1 MLRDNSRGAPGERD
15 GTLGKK
21 CADEWLELLIADI
34 RDGDHDLE
42 TLARVSLESLA
53 EELGFRRA
61 YLLFHR
67 LRPSGGRDHGGE
79 LDFDV
84 CASRLRLED
93 ESEGLVSWVDVTNPD
108 FAVNRSVARL
118 ALESRE
124 LIVFEEEVGTGESGN
139 SGTRPTLCRSFV
151 LGEKRIGIL
160 YLEREFGTGVIEA
173 ASREAFD
180 RFVDVFAP
188 VYSDAAGCAAAEPA
202 DKDAPAGARDVES
215 PADEAACRD
224 APSDEVRESVE
235 ADSPETE
242 AYFGIIGRDEKIRK
256 IFEIIEKV
264 KDSDLNVC
272 ICGESGTG
280 KELIARA
287 LHQAGRRR
295 EQAFVP
301 ENCGAISET
310 LLESEL
316 FGHVKG
322 SFTGADEDRQ
332 GLFSTADKGT
342 LFLDEI
348 GDMSEN
354 MQRKLLRTLQ
364 EGVVRPIG
372 GKENLKIDT
381 RVVCASN
388 TDLKK
393 LVERGEF
400 RADLFYRLNVISIE
414 VPPLRQRR
422 GDIPLLVEHFLGRIR
437 RDEGISRKFSSS
449 ASSGLVEYGWPGNVR
464 ELWNVLRK
472 VLLTSEDK
480 EIARKDLTP
489 FLNGVSPAA
498 ACLGEGIE
506 KDADHLLLRIP
517 LRESF
522 NEIIDECERLVLLNA
537 LNEGGWNKSR
547 VTRALSI
554 PRQSLYN
561 KIAKYGLE
569 RPTPGDVD

>member
-61 YLLFHR
+61 SLLFHR
-67 LRPSGGRDHGGE
+67 LRPTGGRGHGGE

-93 ESEGLVSWVDVTNPD
+93 ESEELVSWGDVTNPD

-235 ADSPETE
+235 ADSSETE

-400 RADLFYRLNVISIE
+400 RADLFYRLNVIGIE

-437 RDEGISRKFSSS
+437 LDEGICRTFSSS
-449 ASSGLVEYGWPGNVR
+449 ASGGLVEYGWPGNVR

-489 FLNGVSPAA
+489 FLNGVRPAA

>member
-1 MLRDNSRGAPGERD
+1 MLRDNSRGAPGERSR
-15 GTLGKK
+15 TSGKK
-21 CADEWLELLIADI
+21 CTDEWLDLLVADI
-34 RDGDHDLE
+34 RGGDHDLE
-42 TLARVSLESLA
+42 TLTKVSLESLA
-53 EELGFRRA
+53 EELEFRRA

-67 LRPSGGRDHGGE
+67 RRISGSGDNGGE

-84 CASRLRLED
+84 FASRLRLE
-93 ESEGLVSWVDVTNPD
+93 SEEEVSWVDVTNPD
-108 FAVNRSVARL
+108 FAVNRSVSRL
-118 ALESRE
+118 VLESRE
-124 LIVFEEEVGTGESGN
+124 LIVFEEEAGSEESGN
-139 SGTRPTLCRSFV
+139 LGMRPTLCRSFA
-151 LGEKRIGIL
+151 LGEKKIGIL

-173 ASREAFD
+173 ASRVAFD

-188 VYSDAAGCAAAEPA
+188 VYSEAFGCTATASAEKEAPAAPRDAEPE
-202 DKDAPAGARDVES
+202 V
-215 PADEAACRD
+215 DEAPGQNATAGD
-224 APSDEVRESVE
+224 AREPVE
-235 ADSPETE
+235 AGSLPEE
-242 AYFGIIGRDEKIRK
+242 SYFGIIGRDEKIRK

-264 KDSDLNVC
+264 RDSDLNVC
-272 ICGESGTG
+272 IYGESGTG

-301 ENCGAISET
+301 ENCGAIAET

-332 GLFSTADKGT
+332 GLFSIADKGT

-364 EGVVRPIG
+364 EGLVRPIG
-372 GKENLKIDT
+372 AKESLEVDT

-400 RADLFYRLNVISIE
+400 RADLFYRLNVIGIE

-422 GDIPLLVEHFLGRIR
+422 GDIPLLVEYFLGRLR
-437 RDEGISRKFSSS
+437 RDEGISRKLSSS
-449 ASSGLVEYGWPGNVR
+449 ALRGLVEYGWPGNVR
-464 ELWNVLRK
+464 ELWNVLHK
-472 VLLTSEDK
+472 VLLISEDK
-480 EIARKDLTP
+480 EVARKDLAP
-489 FLNGVSPAA
+489 FLNGSSPAA

-517 LRESF
+517 LCESF

-537 LNEGGWNKSR
+537 LNEGSWNKSR
-547 VTRALSI
+547 VTRALNI

-561 KIAKYGLE
+561 KIAKYGLK
-569 RPTPGDVD
+569 RPTPKDAD